1 MSLLFKAYRAECI
14 SALDG
19 DILMVTL
26 DSRVEID
33 EEEPSTPYIQ
43 ISRNFEFPGP
53 PAVEWFDG
61 ADYFGGQDIV
71 RAVVTRDAV
80 AFQMRKSGVLK
91 AELNLTDRDYSQM
104 LSTLRRILDRDL
116 LVES

>member
-26 DSRVEID
+26 DSRVGID

-43 ISRNFEFPGP
+43 ISRNVEVPGP

-61 ADYFGGQDIV
+61 ADYFGGEDV
-71 RAVVTRDAV
+71 VRVVVARRAVV
-80 AFQMRKSGVLK
+80 FQMKKSGVLK
-91 AELNLTDRDYSQM
+91 AELNLTDRDYSQ
-104 LSTLRRILDRDL
+104 LVSTLRGILDRDL
-116 LVES
+116 LFES

>member
-1 MSLLFKAYRAECI
+1 MSLLFKAYRMECI

-19 DILMVTL
+19 DILMLTL
-26 DSRVEID
+26 DSSVEID

-61 ADYFGGQDIV
+61 ADYFGGENVV
-71 RAVVTRDAV
+71 RVVVARDAV

-91 AELNLTDRDYSQM
+91 AELTITDRDYSQ
-104 LSTLRRILDRDL
+104 LVSTLRGMFDRDL